1 MFDSPYCTTTVSLC
15 IYKRLFQWYIST
27 SVLYLISALGI
38 VCMSLC
44 WCYHCISHR
53 YELELHFTIRN
64 VLQHSFPWHKCIPF
78 ISSYSENST
87 ECKRLNLW
95 LYFPFFFAAPESGA
109 WIWAAAWTLWRNPR
123 ATWRIN
129 WAQYKTSTNRTLAN
143 WRSSWLKPKA
153 APKTCRNRYKQPKT
167 TQTFY
172 WNSAA
177 KMHNTFIIFIQQG
190 CIKID

>member
-1 MFDSPYCTTTVSLC
+1 MQKLHRLEEELDRWVAFTQTGSQWRSDRFTQQKWVTRFKRFRFHTCSLKWRMFDSPYCTTTVSLC

-64 VLQHSFPWHKCIPF
+64 VLQHSFPWRKCIPF

-87 ECKRLNLW
+87 ECKRHNLW
-95 LYFPFFFAAPESGA
+95 LYFPFFLQLQRAEREFEQQPELSGE
-109 WIWAAAWTLWRNPR
+109 IPGRP
-123 ATWRIN
+123 
-129 WAQYKTSTNRTLAN
+129 
-143 WRSSWLKPKA
+143 
-153 APKTCRNRYKQPKT
+153 
-167 TQTFY
+167 
-172 WNSAA
+172 
-177 KMHNTFIIFIQQG
+177 G
-190 CIKID
+190 E